1 MKVRRSN
8 GVFFVTLL
16 VALTSLQTVTSFAF
30 VSPLPRVAVYTS
42 DSAGIP
48 LIFATLLEEGYDV
61 TMINAECITDGSIFG
76 YDVVI
81 FGGGSTHI
89 GDWLASETY
98 RQNLEAYIAQ
108 GGKYIGIC
116 GGGFLGIWIVD
127 GFTLSQALQYL
138 INYEYLLVY
147 DKLETKGKWLVRWT
161 WGNSFDEHGY
171 HHITWA
177 GGTEYSCLLDNAF
190 TVEAKYVFDK
200 PWLPYWGKP
209 AIVSGTLGDGEL
221 VLFGPHPEYACP
233 YPDGSDN
240 MHLILAAVE
249 L

>member
-1 MKVRRSN
+1 MTLRRMKSI
-8 GVFFVTLL
+8 FFVILL
-16 VALTSLQTVTSFAF
+16 VILSGFQTATGFAF
-30 VSPLPRVAVYTS
+30 DPQLPTIAVYDS
-42 DSAGIP
+42 DSAGVP
-48 LIFATLLEEGYDV
+48 LIYAALLENGYDV
-61 TMINAECITDGSIFG
+61 TMINAEYVTNGSIFN

-89 GDWLASETY
+89 INWLASETY
-98 RQNLEAYIAQ
+98 RQNLATYIAQ

-147 DKLETKGKWLVRWT
+147 DKLDTKGKWLVRWT
-161 WGNSFDEHGY
+161 WGNSFDECGY
-171 HHITWA
+171 QYITWA
-177 GGTEYSCLLDNAF
+177 GGTEYSCLLDNGF
-190 TVEAKYVFDK
+190 QVEAKYVFNK
-200 PWLPYWGKP
+200 PLLPYWGKP
-209 AIVSGTLGDGEL
+209 AIVSGNLGDGEL

-233 YPDGSDN
+233 YPDGPDN